1 MQSQD
6 IPLVARSCEN
16 FPTGTPPIARAEAQR
31 HLSQLSGWLIQGDG
45 KELHKAYRFR
55 DFASGLALVNRIG
68 ALADE
73 QDHHPDILL
82 GWGKV
87 EITLSTHSV
96 GGLSINDFILAAK
109 TDVLAKDAPGSR
121 T

>member
-1 MQSQD
+1 MQSE
-6 IPLVARSCEN
+6 IPLAQRTCQN
-16 FPTGTPPIARAEAQR
+16 FKEGTPPIDSADAQR
-31 HLSQLSGWLIQGDG
+31 YLSQLSGWSMQGDG
-45 KELHKAYRFR
+45 KELHKPYRFR
-55 DFASGLALVNRIG
+55 DFANALAFVNRIG
-68 ALADE
+68 AVAEE

-82 GWGKV
+82 GWGKA

-109 TDVLAKDAPGSR
+109 IDVLAKDAPGQK